1 MFEGSKYAYY
11 GMYLVGFAIMVIVN
25 LRTHKKYELSKK
37 TAVIFT
43 LITYVAGVY
52 GAMKMGDAYTAA
64 TVNFD
69 AEGSTV
75 AIFGA
80 VVFTP
85 LIMTAVALI
94 AVKPW
99 RKIIDL
105 LAPGIFI
112 ILTCAKF
119 GCFMAGCCAGREC
132 SFGLYNPRF
141 ELTMFP
147 SQLFESITMCLVV
160 AFCFWYGFRCKKYI
174 SGSLYPVTAAVYSV
188 TRFFWEFMRY
198 YKYEE
203 MRHIMLG
210 MTFWQ
215 FWCVFVILAS
225 IVWMVLLRIKQLE
238 EIEVKCYAFIQGK
251 YNAFTDRIEKFKHR
265 NDKNIIHH
273 KKKKK

>member
-1 MFEGSKYAYY
+1 MFKGSDYAYY
-11 GMYLVGFAIMVIVN
+11 AMYLVGFIIMMLVN
-25 LRTHKKYELSKK
+25 LRTYKKYELKK
-37 TAVIFT
+37 STAVIFT
-43 LITYVAGVY
+43 LITYGAGVY
-52 GAMKMGDAYTAA
+52 GAMKMGDFYTKAISEY
-64 TVNFD
+64 D
-69 AEGSTV
+69 AEGSSV

-85 LIMTAVALI
+85 LIMTAFALI
-94 AVKPW
+94 AGKPW

-147 SQLFESITMCLVV
+147 SQLFESITMLFVV
-160 AFCFWYGFRCKKYI
+160 GFCFWYGFRCKKYI

-215 FWCVFVILAS
+215 FWCVVVIVCS
-225 IVWMVLLRIKQLE
+225 IVWILLLRSEKVAALE
-238 EIEVKCYAFIQGK
+238 AGTYAFIDK
-251 YNAFTDRIEKFKHR
+251 SYKTMADKWEKFKHR
-265 NDKNIIHH
+265 NDKNIVHH
-273 KKKKK
+273 KKRK